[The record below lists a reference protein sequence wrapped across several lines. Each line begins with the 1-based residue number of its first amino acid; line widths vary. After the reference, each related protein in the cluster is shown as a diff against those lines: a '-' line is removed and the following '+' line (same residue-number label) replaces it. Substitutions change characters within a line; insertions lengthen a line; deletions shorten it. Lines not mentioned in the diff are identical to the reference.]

1 MTKSIKD
8 IDWKKWSP
16 KIRAT
21 LLFIFKEN
29 EILLIHKKTGLGKG
43 KINAPGGKI
52 EEGESPYDCAIRET
66 FEEVCVQPSNVKKA
80 GELFFQFVDG
90 LTIHGYVFY
99 TDQYLGWNHIFKRLI
114 SEKVE
119 YEESGWYDGQVW
131 EKPLVLR
138 EKEILIASIE
148 VKPILRN
155 LIQILSIISILALS
169 GILIFQYK
177 IF

>member
-21 LLFIFKEN
+21 LLFIFKGN

-52 EEGESPYDCAIRET
+52 EEGESPNDCAIRET
-66 FEEVCVQPSNVKKA
+66 FEEVCVQPSDVKKA

-99 TDQYLGWNHIFKRLI
+99 TDQYLGTPTETREANPFWCSVDEIPYDKMWEDDITWLPCLLSKDYFHGYYIFDD
-114 SEKVE
+114 EKMIDAYVTT
-119 YEESGWYDGQVW
+119 D
-131 EKPLVLR
+131 
-138 EKEILIASIE
+138 
-148 VKPILRN
+148 
-155 LIQILSIISILALS
+155 
-169 GILIFQYK
+169 F
-177 IF
+177 

>member
-1 MTKSIKD
+1 MTKRIKD

-66 FEEVCVQPSNVKKA
+66 FEEVCVQPSDVKKA

-99 TDQYLGWNHIFKRLI
+99 TDKYSGTPKETREANPFWCSVDEIPYDKMWEDDITWLPCLLSKDYFHGYYIFDD
-114 SEKVE
+114 EKMIDAYVTT
-119 YEESGWYDGQVW
+119 D
-131 EKPLVLR
+131 
-138 EKEILIASIE
+138 
-148 VKPILRN
+148 
-155 LIQILSIISILALS
+155 
-169 GILIFQYK
+169 F
-177 IF
+177 

>member
-1 MTKSIKD
+1 MIKSIKD

-52 EEGESPYDCAIRET
+52 EEGESPDECAIRET
-66 FEEVCVQPSNVKKA
+66 FEEVCVQPSDVKKA

-99 TDQYLGWNHIFKRLI
+99 TDQYLGTPAETREANPFWCSVDEIPYDKMWEDDITWLPCLLSKDYFHGYYIFDD
-114 SEKVE
+114 EKMIDAYVTI
-119 YEESGWYDGQVW
+119 D
-131 EKPLVLR
+131 
-138 EKEILIASIE
+138 
-148 VKPILRN
+148 
-155 LIQILSIISILALS
+155 
-169 GILIFQYK
+169 F
-177 IF
+177 

>member
-1 MTKSIKD
+1 MIKSIKD

-52 EEGESPYDCAIRET
+52 EEGESPDECAIRET
-66 FEEVCVQPSNVKKA
+66 FEEVCVQPSDVKKA
-80 GELFFQFVDG
+80 GELFFQFLDG

-99 TDQYLGWNHIFKRLI
+99 TDQYLGTPAETREANPFGVLLMKFLMIRCGKMISLGYPVYYQKIIFM
-114 SEKVE
+114 V
-119 YEESGWYDGQVW
+119 
-131 EKPLVLR
+131 
-138 EKEILIASIE
+138 
-148 VKPILRN
+148 
-155 LIQILSIISILALS
+155 IIFLMM
-169 GILIFQYK
+169 K
-177 IF
+177 ND

>member
-1 MTKSIKD
+1 MIKSIKE

-21 LLFIFKEN
+21 LLFIFKDD

-52 EEGESPYDCAIRET
+52 EEGESPDECAIRET
-66 FEEVCVQPSNVKKA
+66 CEEVCVQPSDVKKA

-99 TDQYLGWNHIFKRLI
+99 TDQYLGTPKETREANPFWCSVDEIPYDKMWEDDITWLPCLLSKDYFHGYYIFDD
-114 SEKVE
+114 EKMIDAYVTT
-119 YEESGWYDGQVW
+119 D
-131 EKPLVLR
+131 
-138 EKEILIASIE
+138 
-148 VKPILRN
+148 
-155 LIQILSIISILALS
+155 
-169 GILIFQYK
+169 F
-177 IF
+177 